1 VVESVQD
8 GVRQQ
13 AAGLVKAMP
22 LALHL
27 QRAMPVRHGKAG
39 S

>member
-8 GVRQQ
+8 GVRQH

-27 QRAMPVRHGKAG
+27 QRAMPARHGKAG